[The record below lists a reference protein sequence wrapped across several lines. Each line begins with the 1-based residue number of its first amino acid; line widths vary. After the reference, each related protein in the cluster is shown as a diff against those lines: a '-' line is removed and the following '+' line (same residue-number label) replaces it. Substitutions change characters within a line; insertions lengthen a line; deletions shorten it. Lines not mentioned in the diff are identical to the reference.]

1 MTEMAG
7 FAVVIALANLS
18 VVIILC
24 AIDYT
29 LGEIVRE
36 LKRLQK

>member
-1 MTEMAG
+1 MDAIMT
-7 FAVVIALANLS
+7 ALVGCLLLWELYLINQ
-18 VVIILC
+18 
-24 AIDYT
+24 T